1 MEKHA
6 GDLARVCDEAG
17 AGRAVFAG
25 VSIGG
30 YILFEFWR
38 RHRQRVRALILSDT
52 RPQADT
58 AEGRATRLQSAE
70 DVLQR
75 GPETFI
81 DIMIPKLLGESTRQ
95 GRPDLVQAAKGMMMK
110 MSAEDIAQVQR
121 GMAAR
126 PDSVETLKTI
136 AVPTLLLVGSE
147 DLLTPVADAELMR
160 QNIAGSQLR
169 VLGRAGHYAPFEQSD
184 AVRPLLRQFLDSLP
198 AQ

>member
-1 MEKHA
+1 
-6 GDLARVCDEAG
+6 
-17 AGRAVFAG
+17 
-25 VSIGG
+25 
-30 YILFEFWR
+30 
-38 RHRQRVRALILSDT
+38 
-52 RPQADT
+52 
-58 AEGRATRLQSAE
+58 LQSAE